1 MLYKSLFAE
10 IRCGDVGRSTGALV
24 TDQTG
29 DNYEDV
35 VTLHC
40 RHGYHRETGS
50 ELRTCLGR
58 GAWSGTPLVC
68 ARTATTL
75 YVSLSIT
82 SLAKIAHY
90 LKD

>member
-1 MLYKSLFAE
+1 MSLFAE
-10 IRCGDVGRSTGALV
+10 IRCGDVGKGEGALV
-24 TDQTG
+24 TNQTG

-40 RHGYHRETGS
+40 RHGYHRVTGS

-75 YVSLSIT
+75 YH
-82 SLAKIAHY
+82 IA
-90 LKD
+90 